1 MLAKR
6 AFLRWRRLAGQDPDL
21 EAQMHQNIGE
31 LFPGWSNGIA
41 PKVEGRVRPL
51 SKDELETKGDKEGQP
66 ESDEH
71 SKQTEESKVKKAK
84 AVVVEGLHKLT
95 KK

>member
-6 AFLRWRRLAGQDPDL
+6 AFLRWRRLAGQDPHL
-21 EAQMHQNIGE
+21 EAQMHQGIGE
-31 LFPGWSNGIA
+31 LFPGWSDGIA

-51 SKDELETKGDKEGQP
+51 AKGERWTTVDKGEQP
-66 ESDEH
+66 ESNED
-71 SKQTEESKVKKAK
+71 SKQGGGSKVKKAK